1 MKGTID
7 LLSGTGT
14 VSLYSYCPANVST
27 NNFSYYQN
35 QHKYFLSHWICCL
48 ELIYLEPVF
57 IREKQPFAD
66 VLKNIAIFTGKH
78 LFWSLFLMKLSLL
91 Y

>member
-14 VSLYSYCPANVST
+14 VSLYSYCPTNVST

-35 QHKYFLSHWICCL
+35 QQKYFLSHWICCL
-48 ELIYLEPVF
+48 ELIYFEPVF
-57 IREKQPFAD
+57 IKAETAVCRC
-66 VLKNIAIFTGKH
+66 
-78 LFWSLFLMKLSLL
+78 S
-91 Y
+91 